1 MAEQRVVSGAQPVEE
16 IVQAAIARHVRM
28 LGLIGGVLAVAGFV
42 VGFFAASRHAQRE
55 RERLDVR
62 IVQLEAQLTHLSA
75 RCDRSESEHKRTLA
89 ALASLEERRREE
101 SRQDRAAL
109 AAILADVRSRALA
122 SLSEL
127 EPYASRRLHVSPQQV
142 TTVVNRFV
150 DEQVQQMTRLL
161 GVQERRLAAPAQFTT
176 AVAPPPLAPVPGPDA
191 VRAETETRTETAT
204 ARHAPPALP
213 TGPEGPA
220 DDDLATM
227 EEPGRQTAAAV
238 PPRYISP
245 PPRRG
250 LLFFSPQQPGRLDP
264 ERVSGSEA
272 IPLPP
277 R

>member
-1 MAEQRVVSGAQPVEE
+1 MAEQRLASEAQSVED
-16 IVQAAIARHVRM
+16 IVQAAMTRQVRL
-28 LGLIGGVLAVAGFV
+28 LGLIGGVLAIAGFII
-42 VGFFAASRHAQRE
+42 GFFAASTSAQRE

-62 IVQLEAQLTHLSA
+62 LVRLEAQLTHLSA
-75 RCDRSESEHKRTLA
+75 RCDRAESEHKRTLA

-109 AAILADVRSRALA
+109 AAIMADVRSRALT

-127 EPYASRRLHVSPQQV
+127 EPYALRRLHVSPQQV

-176 AVAPPPLAPVPGPDA
+176 AALPPLRPPVPGDNAASAEAESQADSRPD
-191 VRAETETRTETAT
+191 RPNPAE
-204 ARHAPPALP
+204 PPA
-213 TGPEGPA
+213 TGDTVTVE
-220 DDDLATM
+220 D
-227 EEPGRQTAAAV
+227 PGRYTAAAA
-238 PPRYISP
+238 PPQYISP

-250 LLFFSPQQPGRLDP
+250 LLFFSPKQPGRLDP
-264 ERVSGSEA
+264 DRVSGSEA